1 VARGS
6 AAEAGGSERLTLSMV
21 DEPTSVASVPAEIV
35 DGGVLDPIAA
45 RLVEAAVL
53 MESRSRARV
62 AVAGVAVA
70 GR

>member
-1 VARGS
+1 
-6 AAEAGGSERLTLSMV
+6 MV

-35 DGGVLDPIAA
+35 DGGGLDPIAA

-53 MESRSRARV
+53 MESRSRARA